1 MNFEVMALL
10 IAMFFAINIG
20 ASGTAASMGAAYGG
34 GAIQKKWIALL
45 LVSISVFLGAFLG
58 GGEVVKTIGKGI
70 IPSHLLS
77 VEVTVIILTSACL
90 TLFFANILGIPLST
104 SEVTVGSVVGVGI
117 AYKSMY
123 GGYILFIVGVWL
135 VLPFAAFGI
144 AYILGKI
151 NPFLEKKIAAYKNQK
166 WISKFLILLLIAA
179 GCYEAFSAGMNNV
192 ANAVGPLVGAGLI
205 GTNSAILWGG
215 LFVGLGAFV
224 LGGKVLDTN
233 GKKITKLSLL
243 QGTMVSL
250 TSGTLVMVSS
260 LFGLPVPLTQATTM
274 AIFGIGASQDGA
286 QLWKSNIVKRII
298 KIWLT
303 SPISSMVVSYLLVQT
318 TVEKN
323 MYAVIIVLGAFI
335 MSIGYMSFGKKKR
348 EEGVYYNK

>member
-1 MNFEVMALL
+1 MNLVL
-10 IAMFFAINIG
+10 IAILIGMFFAINIG

-34 GAIQKKWIALL
+34 GAIQRKWIALL
-45 LVSISVFLGAFLG
+45 LVSISVFLGAILG

-77 VEVTVIILTSACL
+77 VEVTVIILASACI
-90 TLFFANILGIPLST
+90 TLFFANLLGIPLST

-135 VLPFAAFGI
+135 VLPFVAFGI
-144 AYILGKI
+144 AYFLGKM
-151 NPFLEKKIAAYKNQK
+151 NPLLEKKIAGFKNQK
-166 WISKFLILLLIAA
+166 IVSKALILLLIAA

-192 ANAVGPLVGAGLI
+192 ANAVGPLVGAGLL

-215 LFVGLGAFV
+215 LFVGLGAFL

-233 GKKITKLSLL
+233 AKKITKLSLL
-243 QGTMVSL
+243 QGSIVSL

-274 AIFGIGASQDGA
+274 AIFGISASKDGA
-286 QLWKSNIVKRII
+286 QLWKSDIVKRIF
-298 KIWLT
+298 KIWIT
-303 SPISSMVVSYLLVQT
+303 SPVSSMLVSYLLVQT
-318 TVEKN
+318 MIEKN
-323 MYAVIIVLGAFI
+323 SYVVIIVLGAFI
-335 MSIGYMSFGKKKR
+335 TSIGYISLGRKKPEK
-348 EEGVYYNK
+348 GYYFNK